1 MSLDNSVLFLHVLPV
16 VVHPVTPA
24 EEPDDVPDVTVSEGR
39 AEDSRPRGVEMFVP
53 VDVQPLVGCHAEV
66 RDLVEVAGEEDNA
79 PAQCQQLE
87 AGQQEDG
94 GVTHGDGGD
103 TGEAA
108 VGGTLALAL

>member
-1 MSLDNSVLFLHVLPV
+1 MSLDNSVLFLHVLPA

-24 EEPDDVPDVTVSEGR
+24 EEPDD
-39 AEDSRPRGVEMFVP
+39 VEMFVP

-66 RDLVEVAGEEDNA
+66 RDLVQVAGEEDNA

-94 GVTHGDGGD
+94 GVTRGHGGD